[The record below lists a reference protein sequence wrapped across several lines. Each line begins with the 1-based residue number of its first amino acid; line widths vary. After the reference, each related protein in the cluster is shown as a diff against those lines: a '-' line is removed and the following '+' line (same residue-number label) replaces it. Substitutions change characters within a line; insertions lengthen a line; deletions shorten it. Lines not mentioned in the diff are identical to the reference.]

1 MKSKKAPRTIFKNSL
16 IGTLMIAT
24 TLAMTVP
31 PQSWAMLAPTNVIS
45 AIPSESLL
53 RAQDLK
59 TIQATLE
66 SKMVRQRLSEF
77 KLTPEQINQRM
88 SQLTDAQVH
97 QVAMQIRTINP
108 GGDDGLG
115 IIVGLLVI
123 GILVLLFVYL
133 FKRV

>member
-1 MKSKKAPRTIFKNSL
+1 MKKQNEPTGLLKRSL

-24 TLAMTVP
+24 TLAMTQP
-31 PQSWAMLAPTNVIS
+31 PQAWAMLAPADTLSVVPS
-45 AIPSESLL
+45 AGASRE
-53 RAQDLK
+53 ADLK
-59 TIQATLE
+59 TIQTTLE

-77 KLTPEQINQRM
+77 KLTPEQVNQRM

-97 QVAMQIRTINP
+97 QLAMQVRTINP
-108 GGDDGLG
+108 GGDGGLG

>member
-1 MKSKKAPRTIFKNSL
+1 MRIEKTSLAAFKNGL
-16 IGTLMIAT
+16 IGTLVIAT
-24 TLAMTVP
+24 TLAMTLP
-31 PQSWAMLAPTNVIS
+31 PQGWAMLAPANLMS
-45 AIPSESLL
+45 AVSGKSASRDE
-53 RAQDLK
+53 DLK
-59 TIQATLE
+59 TIQSTLE
-66 SKMVRQRLSEF
+66 SRIVRQRLSEF
-77 KLTPEQINQRM
+77 KLTPEQVNQRM

-108 GGDDGLG
+108 GGDAGLG

>member
-1 MKSKKAPRTIFKNSL
+1 MKKQNRPAGFLKSSFIL
-16 IGTLMIAT
+16 TLVIAT
-24 TLAMTVP
+24 TLAMTQP
-31 PQSWAMLAPTNVIS
+31 PEAWAMLAPADTIS
-45 AIPSESLL
+45 ATTGANASRE
-53 RAQDLK
+53 ADLK

-77 KLTPEQINQRM
+77 KLTPEQVNQRM

-97 QVAMQIRTINP
+97 QLAMQVRTINP
-108 GGDDGLG
+108 GGDGGLG